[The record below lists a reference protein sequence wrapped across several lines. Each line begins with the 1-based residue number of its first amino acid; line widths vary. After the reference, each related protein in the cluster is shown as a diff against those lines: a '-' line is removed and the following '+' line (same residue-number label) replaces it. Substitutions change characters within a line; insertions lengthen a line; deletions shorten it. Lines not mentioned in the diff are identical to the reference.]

1 MVEVYSKALNKS
13 IEVDRFI
20 GKIENNSEGPTVVFF
35 GGIHGNEA
43 AGVFALKHLFENISP
58 DQISGSVYG
67 ITGNLRALKS
77 DQRFVNFDLNRI
89 WTEENLAAL
98 KHKVDVD
105 TEEKEQF
112 ELYEILKDIL
122 KNDKPP
128 FYFIDLHTTSSKSLP
143 FITINDAMINRKF
156 SQQFPVPIVL
166 GIEEYLNGPL
176 LSYVNT
182 LGYVSL
188 GFESGQHDEK
198 EAISNGIAFINLA
211 LEVAKSFK
219 NENLSNQ
226 EKHFNQ
232 LNQYTLNHKETFEV
246 IYVHHIENGEVF
258 KMEPDFESFQ
268 HVKKGTLLA
277 QSDGKNIIAE
287 YSARLFM
294 PLYQKRGQEGFFIIR
309 KIEPFFMYL
318 SAVLR
323 KVRADNLLVI
333 LPGVSWDNRKKGVI
347 QVNLKVTRFMA
358 KPLFHLLGYR
368 SKQIDETHLRLYN
381 RERVSKLSMY
391 KDLKWYKKPSPH

>member
-1 MVEVYSKALNKS
+1 M
-13 IEVDRFI
+13 
-20 GKIENNSEGPTVVFF
+20 
-35 GGIHGNEA
+35 
-43 AGVFALKHLFENISP
+43 GV
-58 DQISGSVYG
+58 
-67 ITGNLRALKS
+67 T
-77 DQRFVNFDLNRI
+77 
-89 WTEENLAAL
+89 
-98 KHKVDVD
+98 
-105 TEEKEQF
+105 
-112 ELYEILKDIL
+112 
-122 KNDKPP
+122 
-128 FYFIDLHTTSSKSLP
+128 KSLKKE
-143 FITINDAMINRKF
+143 NRF
-156 SQQFPVPIVL
+156 
-166 GIEEYLNGPL
+166 
-176 LSYVNT
+176 T
-182 LGYVSL
+182 
-188 GFESGQHDEK
+188 
-198 EAISNGIAFINLA
+198 
-211 LEVAKSFK
+211 
-219 NENLSNQ
+219 Q
-226 EKHFNQ
+226 EKYFNQ

-246 IYVHHIENGEVF
+246 IYLHHIQNGEVF

-391 KDLKWYKKPSPH
+391 KNLKWYKKPSLH

>member
-35 GGIHGNEA
+35 GGIHGNET

-58 DQISGSVYG
+58 DQINGSVYG

-381 RERVSKLSMY
+381 RERVSKLGMY
-391 KDLKWYKKPSPH
+391 KDLKWYKNPPPH

>member
-58 DQISGSVYG
+58 DQINGSVYG

-98 KHKVDVD
+98 KHKADVD

-211 LEVAKSFK
+211 LGVTKSLK
-219 NENLSNQ
+219 KENRFTQ
-226 EKHFNQ
+226 EKYFNQ

-246 IYVHHIENGEVF
+246 IYLHHIQNGEVF

-391 KDLKWYKKPSPH
+391 KNLKWYKKPSLH

>member
-1 MVEVYSKALNKS
+1 MVEVYSKALNKA

-20 GKIENNSEGPTVVFF
+20 GKIENKSNGPTVVFF

-43 AGVFALKHLFENISP
+43 AGVFALKHLFKNISP
-58 DQISGSVYG
+58 DQINGSVYG

-98 KHKVDVD
+98 KHKVDLD

-128 FYFIDLHTTSSKSLP
+128 FYFLDLHTTSSKSLP

-188 GFESGQHDEK
+188 GFESGQHDDE
-198 EAISNGIAFINLA
+198 EAISNSIAFVNLA
-211 LEVAKSFK
+211 LKVTNSLIK
-219 NENLSNQ
+219 ENQSSQ
-226 EKHFNQ
+226 EKYFNQ

-246 IYVHHIENGEVF
+246 IYLHHIQNGEVF

-277 QSDGKNIIAE
+277 QSNGKNIFAE
-287 YSARLFM
+287 HSARLFM
-294 PLYQKRGQEGFFIIR
+294 PLYQKRGQEGFFIIK
-309 KIEPFFMYL
+309 KIEPFFMNL

-323 KVRADNLLVI
+323 KIRADNLLVI
-333 LPGVSWDNRKKGVI
+333 LPGVSWDDRKKGVI

-391 KDLKWYKKPSPH
+391 KNLKWYKKPSQH